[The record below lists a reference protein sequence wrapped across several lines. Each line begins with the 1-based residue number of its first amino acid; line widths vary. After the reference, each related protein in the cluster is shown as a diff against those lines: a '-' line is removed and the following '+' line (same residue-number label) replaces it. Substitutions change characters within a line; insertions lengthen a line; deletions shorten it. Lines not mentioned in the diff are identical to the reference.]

1 MKRIIKLI
9 GISLISISLLCGCGS
24 GLEIPEPLIE
34 NIISSQK
41 NEPDHTS
48 FKYEHDPRDNAEAMK
63 DIIDNSDAVYGF
75 SPSPE

>member
-41 NEPDHTS
+41 NETDNTS
-48 FKYEHDPRDNAEAMK
+48 FKYEHVN
-63 DIIDNSDAVYGF
+63 F
-75 SPSPE
+75 Q